1 MSMARDNPSPWWVMT
16 PVRCAAALLL
26 CGFALC
32 STALFADQ
40 TSGIHANRPVTP
52 TGPRAGDVDVPKGPA
67 GASASS
73 RLPKAGEPATTPQ
86 EMDERMRDLARR
98 MATVEAVGQTG
109 DAKRA
114 TARLAPLSEAEHADA
129 DESAAASNLQRLTTP
144 SDAKPLGARR
154 QAVATEPVAANGNS
168 SSVLTVL
175 MALGFVI
182 GLIFLL
188 RAGMRKMMGVGA
200 AASGSSVVQV
210 LTRVAVAPRNHVVLL
225 RVGGR
230 ILVVSDSPSGMRTL
244 SQIDA
249 PEEVADILTA
259 VSSAKSTSSTAGF
272 GQMLTSLG
280 SGYEP
285 QATPAE
291 AGTDENEFRIDRARD
306 NVSGLLGKL
315 RNLAG
320 KGGA

>member
-1 MSMARDNPSPWWVMT
+1 MTRDNLSPWWMVT
-16 PVRCAAALLL
+16 LCRCAVVLLL
-26 CGFALC
+26 CSFAFC
-32 STALFADQ
+32 STALSADQ
-40 TSGIHANRPVTP
+40 TSEIHANRPVVP
-52 TGPRAGDVDVPKGPA
+52 TGPKASDVDVPKGPA
-67 GASASS
+67 APLAPA
-73 RLPKAGEPATTPQ
+73 RAPLAGEPATTPE

-98 MATVEAVGQTG
+98 MATVEAAGKSS
-109 DAKRA
+109 DSKRA
-114 TARLAPLSEAEHADA
+114 TAKLAPLSEAEHAAA
-129 DESAAASNLQRLTTP
+129 DENATASNQQRLTAP
-144 SDAKPLGARR
+144 SDARPLGARR
-154 QAVATEPVAANGNS
+154 QAVVTEPATTQSNS

-188 RAGMRKMMGVGA
+188 RAGMRKMLGTSA
-200 AASGSSVVQV
+200 AVSSSSVVQV

-259 VSSAKSTSSTAGF
+259 VSSAKSNSVTAGF

-280 SGYEP
+280 SSYEP
-285 QATPAE
+285 QATAAE

-315 RNLAG
+315 RNLTG